1 MKKTVF
7 ILTFICCFTSFLTF
21 AQEAKKEQIS
31 KVLNDYFFLEREN
44 IHAHFDK
51 DVFLTD
57 EKVWFKGYV
66 YHRKTGK
73 PFYSCVNI
81 FASLIDDS
89 GKVLDSQLL
98 YGNIGTFSGSFSLDT
113 NLPTGRYYVQFYTN
127 WMNNFSE
134 DESFVKEIR
143 IINKN
148 APALLNA
155 PNYSKI
161 NIALH
166 PEGGK
171 LIAGINNNIALSIT
185 DCNNRP
191 VTILNEAHLTDSEGR
206 ILKTV
211 AINDKGFGKFDYVPE
226 SGKVNTVSVK
236 VNGTEHKQQLPYP
249 QLTGAAIEVNS
260 FAMPGKTIV
269 KVRTAK
275 AEKSNNA
282 LFLLAHK
289 DEKSVIF
296 DVKFEAGKNE
306 EVLVISNTDLFE
318 GLNTFR
324 LLDGNLNELANRVFY
339 IYPEKNSNNINL
351 TYTKDANGN
360 IELSGNVYAPN
371 MNLSISMLPS
381 NTLTVNEESDIYNSL
396 LLAPYLDSSQGIA
409 ARNYLSDA
417 NRRNQFELDLFLVGK
432 SSKYKWVNIKNNP
445 PTSNY
450 TFDIGLALKGTVN
463 QNLRGSGKY
472 KLQVSSFSGQL
483 DEILDI
489 NDNNEFYLDH
499 LILADST
506 KLYFMLLK
514 GDEKKEVKLYPQIL
528 NNKRVYNKSYK
539 PTTSLC
545 RDNNAA
551 SAGQFPELP
560 DYLFLADATLL
571 EEVKIEADPNR
582 LKYKNAFGNSQLRSY
597 KITETES
604 TNFFYITDLI
614 RSHGFDVN
622 TNGGTV
628 SITGRSIR
636 TINGQ
641 KTTPMVYIDNIFVM
655 DYDVLFMMQTADV
668 DEFYINQHAVV
679 PSVDNREGIIKIY
692 MKKNISPKSKG
703 KSATSFIVA
712 EGFSIIDTFKNS
724 QYLSTATKGFENFG
738 IIGWEPIIATDEKG
752 HFKVSVPY
760 SQQDSVKVLIEGI
773 GPDGRII
780 SQVKTISLN

>member
-1 MKKTVF
+1 MKKTLYIF
-7 ILTFICCFTSFLTF
+7 IFISCITPYLTL
-21 AQEAKKEQIS
+21 AQEAKKEEIS

-57 EKVWFKGYV
+57 EKVWFKGYL

-73 PFYSCVNI
+73 PFYSCINI
-81 FASLIDDS
+81 FANLIDDS

-98 YGNIGTFSGSFSLDT
+98 YGNMGTFSGSFQLQPDM
-113 NLPTGRYYVQFYTN
+113 PTGRYYVQFYTN

-143 IINKN
+143 VINKN
-148 APALLNA
+148 APSLLNA
-155 PNYSKI
+155 PNYSQI

-171 LIAGINNNIALSIT
+171 LIAGVANSIGINVT

-191 VTILNEAHLTDSEGR
+191 VTVLEEAYLIDSQGTV
-206 ILKTV
+206 LKTV

-226 SGKVNTVSVK
+226 TGKVNTLKVK
-236 VNGTEHKQQLPYP
+236 VNGTEHSQPLPYP
-249 QLTGAAIEVNS
+249 QLTGIALEVNS

-275 AEKSNNA
+275 TDKNNNS
-282 LFLLAHK
+282 LFLVAHK

-296 DVKFEAGKNE
+296 DVKFDSGKNE
-306 EVLVISNTDLFE
+306 EVLVINNTDLFE
-318 GLNTFR
+318 GLNTIR
-324 LLDGNLNELANRVFY
+324 ILDGNLNELANRVFY
-339 IYPEKNSNNINL
+339 IYPKTNSNNINL
-351 TYTKDANGN
+351 SYTKDAQGN
-360 IELSGNVYAPN
+360 IELSGDVYAPN

-396 LLAPYLDSSQGIA
+396 LLAPYLYSSQGIA

-417 NRRNQFELDLFLVGK
+417 NRRNQYELDLFLMGK
-432 SSKYKWVNIKNNP
+432 SSKYKWANIKSNP
-445 PTSNY
+445 PSSTY
-450 TFDIGLALKGTVN
+450 TFDIGLALKGKIN
-463 QNLRGSGKY
+463 QNIPGSGKY
-472 KLQVSSFSGQL
+472 KLRVSSLSGQL
-483 DEILDI
+483 DEIVEID
-489 NDNNEFYLDH
+489 NNNEFYLDH

-506 KLYFMLLK
+506 KLDFILLK
-514 GDEKKEVKLYPQIL
+514 GDEKKEVKLYPQIF
-528 NNKRVYNKSYK
+528 NNKRTYNKSYK
-539 PTTSLC
+539 PVASLC
-545 RDNNAA
+545 TDTNTAV
-551 SAGQFPELP
+551 AGQFPELP
-560 DYLFLADATLL
+560 DYLAPTNATMLQ
-571 EEVKIEADPNR
+571 EVKIEADPTR
-582 LKYKNAFGNSQLRSY
+582 LKYKTAFGNSQLRPY
-597 KITETES
+597 KITETDS
-604 TNFFYITDLI
+604 RSFFYITDLI
-614 RSHGFDVN
+614 RYHGFDV
-622 TNGGTV
+622 TINGGSV
-628 SITGRSIR
+628 SITGRSVR

-641 KTTPMVYIDNIFVM
+641 KTTPMIYIDNIIVM
-655 DYDVLFMMQTADV
+655 DYDILFMMQTSDV
-668 DEFYINQHAVV
+668 DEFYVNQHATV

-692 MKKNISPKSKG
+692 MKKNISSKAKTKSP
-703 KSATSFIVA
+703 TSFMVA

-724 QYLSTATKGFENFG
+724 QYLSTTTKGFENFG

-752 HFKVSVPY
+752 HFKVSMPY